1 MTNNTTAQNTQGID
15 HRTRLEIIGTVLLSI
30 ASLVVAWCTYQSTL
44 WNGEQDFRMAEAN
57 ICYRRAN
64 EFTVLAAQQRE
75 IDASITLS
83 FVEAVIDKKQ
93 DRIDYYLKRSDSE
106 LARVLSNW
114 LSTNPLQN
122 NISPAN
128 PLNMPAYQ
136 RLMQVS
142 KNSSD
147 SAMRK
152 AEELWQEAKRNNTI
166 SDQYTLF
173 TVIFS
178 LVVFL
183 CAVGTKLTKIKVA
196 YACLIFASS
205 IFLLTLI
212 LLLVTM
218 PVARIYP

>member
-1 MTNNTTAQNTQGID
+1 MVNTQNTQEID

-75 IDASITLS
+75 IDGSITLS
-83 FVEAVIDKKQ
+83 FVEAVIDKRQ
-93 DRIDYYLKRSDSE
+93 DRINYYLKRGDAQ
-106 LARVLSNW
+106 LASILSNW
-114 LSTNPLQN
+114 LATNPLQN
-122 NISPAN
+122 TSSPSN
-128 PLNMPAYQ
+128 PLNMEAYK

-152 AEELWQEAKRNNTI
+152 AEELWKEAKRNNTF
-166 SDQYTLF
+166 SDRYTLF

-183 CAVGTKLTKIKVA
+183 CAVGTKLTRIKVA
-196 YACLIFASS
+196 YTCLIFASS
-205 IFLLTLI
+205 IFLITLI
-212 LLLVTM
+212 LLIITM
-218 PVARIYP
+218 PVARIIP

>member
-1 MTNNTTAQNTQGID
+1 MVSNTNTQNTQEID

-83 FVEAVIDKKQ
+83 FVEAVIDKRQ
-93 DRIDYYLKRSDSE
+93 DRINYYLKRGDPQ
-106 LARVLSNW
+106 LASILSNW
-114 LSTNPLQN
+114 LGTNPLQN
-122 NISPAN
+122 TSSPAN
-128 PLNMPAYQ
+128 PLHMEAYQ
-136 RLMQVS
+136 RMMQAS

-152 AEELWQEAKRNNTI
+152 AEELWQEAKQDNTF
-166 SDQYTLF
+166 SDSYTLF

-205 IFLLTLI
+205 IFLITLI
-212 LLLVTM
+212 LLIVTM
-218 PVARIYP
+218 PVARINP

>member
-1 MTNNTTAQNTQGID
+1 MTNNTNTQPAQEID
-15 HRTRLEIIGTVLLSI
+15 RRTRLEIIGTVLLSI

-75 IDASITLS
+75 MDASITLS
-83 FVEAVIDKKQ
+83 FLEAVIDKRQ

-106 LARVLSNW
+106 LAHILTNW
-114 LSTNPLQN
+114 LNTNPLKN
-122 NISPAN
+122 TNSPAN

-136 RLMQVS
+136 RMTQVS

-152 AEELWQEAKRNNTI
+152 AEELWREAKRNNTF
-166 SDQYTLF
+166 SDKYTLF

-196 YACLIFASS
+196 YTCLIFASS
-205 IFLLTLI
+205 IFFLTLI
-212 LLLVTM
+212 LLIVTM
-218 PVARIYP
+218 PVARINP